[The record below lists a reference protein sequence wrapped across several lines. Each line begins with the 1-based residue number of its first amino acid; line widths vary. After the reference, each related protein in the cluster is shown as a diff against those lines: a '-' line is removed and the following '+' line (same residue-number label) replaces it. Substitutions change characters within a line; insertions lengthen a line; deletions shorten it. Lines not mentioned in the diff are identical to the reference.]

1 MDGHNGARL
10 GAYVF
15 KIADQPGEMAQLHR
29 LNWQTF
35 VREVPQHEDPGDG
48 RLVDKFH
55 DKNMYIVAVRD
66 GAVIGMLAVH
76 DRAPFSVEDKLAD
89 PSVLD
94 GLGPRPL
101 EVRLLAVEPSHRHSF
116 VLAGLGLAVLRFAR
130 DQGYSH
136 LLISGFVDRLRMY
149 ERMGF
154 TALGPAVKSGQVEF
168 VPMVAHVDR
177 MPANVQETSERIT
190 RKLAPPI
197 KRMAFTPGHACNAPD
212 VLAAAGRP
220 WVDHRGAEFLSA
232 YEDVRAR
239 LSDLAGGTQVGLFTG
254 SGTLANDV
262 VAWALASDR
271 RLHRGLV
278 LVNGEFGRRIAAQA
292 KRAGLK
298 AAVLTWD
305 WAQPWDLKAVAAALD
320 KDPRVDWVWG
330 VHLESSTGMLNDV
343 DGLLRLLGLLRGRR
357 VRAVVDA
364 VSGFGSVPLD
374 LSRVH
379 LAAGVAN
386 KALGGVAGLCFVH
399 AANGAFDGVDEGHVP
414 SSLDLREALVTRG
427 PRFTMGGG
435 PLFALHA
442 ALDRYAA
449 GVSRTERFASYAEL
463 GRMVHARLAALGM
476 PPMVRDD
483 RAAPTIT
490 TFVPPEGRREALV
503 AAADAAGFTL
513 GGGSSYL
520 RERGWLQI
528 ATMGDV
534 QPTDVERLFAVLE
547 PVVAR

>member
-1 MDGHNGARL
+1 
-10 GAYVF
+10 
-15 KIADQPGEMAQLHR
+15 
-29 LNWQTF
+29 
-35 VREVPQHEDPGDG
+35 
-48 RLVDKFH
+48 LVDKFH
-55 DKNMYIVAVRD
+55 DKNTYFVAVRD

-76 DRAPFSVEDKLAD
+76 DRAPFSIEDKLAD

-101 EVRLLAVEPSHRHSF
+101 EVRLLAVEPSHRHSV

-154 TALGPAVKSGQVEF
+154 AALGPPVRSGAVEF

-177 MPANVQETSERIT
+177 MPDHIEESAERLT
-190 RKLAPPI
+190 RRLAPPV

-220 WVDHRGAEFLSA
+220 WVDHRGGEFLSA

-239 LSDLAGGTQVGLFTG
+239 LSDLAGGTDIGLFTG

-271 RLHRGLV
+271 RLRRGLV
-278 LVNGEFGRRIAAQA
+278 LVNGEFGRRLAAQA
-292 KRAGLK
+292 GRAGLQTS
-298 AAVLTWD
+298 VLAWD
-305 WAQPWDLKAVAAALD
+305 WGKPWDLAAVQRALQQD
-320 KDPRVDWVWG
+320 ARLDWVWG

-343 DGLLRLLGLLRGRR
+343 GGLLEMLRARR
-357 VRAVVDA
+357 VRAVLDA
-364 VSGFGSVPLD
+364 VSGFGAVPLD

-386 KALGGVAGLCFVH
+386 KALAGVAGLCFVH
-399 AANGAFDGVDEGHVP
+399 AAHGAFEGVDEGHVP
-414 SSLDLREALVTRG
+414 SSLDLREALATRG

-449 GVSRTERFASYAEL
+449 GDSRRERFSSYLDL
-463 GRMVHARLAALGM
+463 GRMVRVKLAELGL
-476 PPMVRDD
+476 PPLVGDE

-490 TFVPPEGRREALV
+490 TFIPPPGLREALL

-513 GGGSSYL
+513 GGGSGYL

-528 ATMGDV
+528 ATMGEV
-534 QPTDVERLFAVLE
+534 QPADVERLFAVLA